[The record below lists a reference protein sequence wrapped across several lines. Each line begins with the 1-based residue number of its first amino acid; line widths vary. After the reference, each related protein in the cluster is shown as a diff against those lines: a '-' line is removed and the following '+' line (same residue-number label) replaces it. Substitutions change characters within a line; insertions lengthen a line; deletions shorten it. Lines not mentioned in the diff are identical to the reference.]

1 MSGSDQAAE
10 NPWPRVKSR
19 ASSGHRGSSQI
30 FGTIT
35 LCLVNAAAPHE
46 ALSGPIRQGV
56 MAGTYRMVCFFTLS
70 CLIFRSSVDRGIP
83 SLAVDRENIESVE
96 EFLDAASRLRVS
108 RVLVGRQSQPG
119 HIGRLRGGTIARG
132 RSSWWR
138 RIASSV
144 EKGASIATSDS
155 PATSPSCPSF
165 HSGNHRG
172 PQIEDRR
179 PDTAHIRPAEHFGG
193 ARKLAA
199 CCLAGTLTLTP

>member
-165 HSGNHRG
+165 HFIPVIIVGLRLKIVGRIQLPSGQLNTLG
-172 PQIEDRR
+172 VPGNWRR
-179 PDTAHIRPAEHFGG
+179 AAW
-193 ARKLAA
+193 LA
-199 CCLAGTLTLTP
+199 LSR

>member
-1 MSGSDQAAE
+1 VPE
-10 NPWPRVKSR
+10 FWEFN
-19 ASSGHRGSSQI
+19 
-30 FGTIT
+30 
-35 LCLVNAAAPHE
+35 
-46 ALSGPIRQGV
+46 
-56 MAGTYRMVCFFTLS
+56 AGTYRMVCFFTLS

-96 EFLDAASRLRVS
+96 ELLDAASRLRVS

-165 HSGNHRG
+165 HFIPVIIVGLRLKIVGRIQLPSGQLNTLG
-172 PQIEDRR
+172 VPGNWRR
-179 PDTAHIRPAEHFGG
+179 AAW
-193 ARKLAA
+193 LA
-199 CCLAGTLTLTP
+199 LSR